1 MALARAISPRPRVLL
16 PDEPLSGL
24 DAKIRLSLQ
33 SEIRAIQRA
42 LGITTLF
49 VTHDQEKALSMSN
62 RVVVMQDG
70 RAEQIGTQAKVHN
83 TPATRFV
90 VGFIGTLNL
99 PDARVTDPARG
110 SVDAGDSPAVGRD
123 VVLVVRGAD
132 IVLLAT

>member
-1 MALARAISPRPRVLL
+1 LTNTCLQGPCLL
-16 PDEPLSGL
+16 SQ
-24 DAKIRLSLQ
+24 R
-33 SEIRAIQRA
+33 SEIWAIRRA

-49 VTHDQEKALSMSN
+49 VTHDQEEVQSMSG

-70 RAEQIGTQAKVHN
+70 RAEQIGTPAEVHN

-90 VGFIGTLNL
+90 AGFIGTLNL
-99 PDARVTDPARG
+99 PDARITDSARG

-123 VVLVVRGAD
+123 VVLVARGAD